1 VISNRIKLLVVG
13 IAMIGAAS
21 YAYACGDEK
30 KESNSQASV
39 ASAEKACC
47 AKGASAALA
56 SSSKDACVGKSAS
69 ARLAS
74 KDCSAKSSS
83 TASFASTAGGDH
95 CAAGSK
101 AKSATLA
108 GLTYGEKSVTL
119 AGACPA
125 KNEADYSFYVSG
137 AECRGT
143 GASVAHAVKS
153 VKGVSSV
160 TVDYENHM
168 VYVCA
173 DGKAASKKAI
183 EKSLKTAG
191 YDEVKFVN
199 ASKQNCQKSH
209 GKIEA

>member
-1 VISNRIKLLVVG
+1 MSANKFRLLAIG
-13 IAMIGAAS
+13 IVLLGATS
-21 YAYACGDEK
+21 SAYACGDDK
-30 KESNSQASV
+30 KETKTSATV
-39 ASAEKACC
+39 ASAEKASDAKACC
-47 AKGASAALA
+47 AKGAA
-56 SSSKDACVGKSAS
+56 KSAS
-69 ARLAS
+69 LAS
-74 KDCSAKSSS
+74 KDCSGAKSGS
-83 TASFASTAGGDH
+83 TSAVLASTAGGDH
-95 CAAGSK
+95 CGSS

-108 GLTYGEKSVTL
+108 SGECTYGETSVTM
-119 AGACPA
+119 AGTCPA
-125 KNEADYSFYVSG
+125 KNEADYSFYVAG

-143 GASVAHAVKS
+143 GTAAARAIKA
-153 VKGVSSV
+153 VKGVASV

-209 GKIEA
+209 GKVEA